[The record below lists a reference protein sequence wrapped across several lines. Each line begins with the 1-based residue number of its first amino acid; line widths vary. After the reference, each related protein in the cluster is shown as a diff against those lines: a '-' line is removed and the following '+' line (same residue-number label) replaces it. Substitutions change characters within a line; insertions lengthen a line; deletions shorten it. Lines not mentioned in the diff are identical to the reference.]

1 MKRLSNKG
9 MTIIEVLVSF
19 VLIMIITASMY
30 NTVSSFNQKRIL
42 EDYKEQ
48 ILTYKNTLTK
58 EIQDDF
64 IKIGLSHVNY
74 NKTISGDRIT
84 HTVDCDLK
92 DGTKRQFIVQQQLAF
107 STYHIAGSKTVDDEF
122 SIQYGTPPDDLIIY
136 ELPELGSS
144 KNEYNHTVKDLSIN
158 NVLINVS
165 DENVLSIYVG
175 FYHPELTT
183 RYAIEIIAPINFVF
197 SGAEFI
203 DPTREIYLINYDL
216 RGGQLPTGV
225 TNPNMYT
232 LNSPNLTLNN
242 PTKAAA
248 IFRGWTGSN
257 GGVPE
262 MSVTI
267 PSGSQGHKSY
277 TANWDDFKCTITY
290 NPNGG
295 IFKKNSEN
303 LSQECDYGFGEE
315 DACGVR
321 SPFSGGFYNASREGY
336 EICASRPWTTG
347 SGTYVNREYATADL
361 CPGILSG
368 SGSVTLSVNWAQNFT
383 ITYDTRGGN
392 TPNNPKTY
400 NSCSDSITLKNPK
413 KDGYTFIGWTGSNG
427 ETPSTNVVIPSGST
441 GNRSYVAH
449 WEQKLIRVQVHSAA
463 YDTVTYKSNQYEGS
477 FATLAQG
484 STIIELPAGRY
495 TFKSTVGKKT
505 DQTSSYEKTVSI
517 DDDHTTV
524 TLFPAGAIYW
534 YGNGSAPGSY
544 LFEKTGGLDY
554 EYTDSTGTHTDGIAN
569 PGTVGSQIVVGNH
582 SILVKA
588 TGTEETDEFY
598 TQVTTHRGFR
608 KGNNYDELRT
618 FITGSP
624 STSDS
629 ETGAY
634 SRTSLYLVD
643 SDIKKTKFGSGNQSY
658 FKLSLTSVGVNQE
671 LRYRVK
677 SEVKG
682 VGEATTEIHAIWLA
696 KG

>member
-30 NTVSSFNQKRIL
+30 NTVASFNQKRLI

-74 NKTISGDRIT
+74 NKTISGDRVT

-92 DGTKRQFIVQQQLAF
+92 DGTRRQFIVQQQLAY
-107 STYHIAGSKTVDDEF
+107 STYHIAGSKTEDDEF

-158 NVLINVS
+158 NVLINIS

-203 DPTREIYLINYDL
+203 DPSREIYLINYDL

-232 LNSPNLTLNN
+232 LSSPNLTLNN
-242 PTKAAA
+242 PTKPAA

-257 GGVPE
+257 GGAPE
-262 MSVTI
+262 TSVTI
-267 PSGSQGHKSY
+267 PTGSQGHKSY

-295 IFKKNSEN
+295 VFSKNASN
-303 LSQECDYGFGEE
+303 LTQECEYGYGEE

-321 SPFSGGFYNASREGY
+321 SPFSGGFYKATREGY
-336 EICASRPWTTG
+336 EICKNNPWTSG
-347 SGTYVNREYATADL
+347 AGTYQSGDYATADL

-368 SGSVTLSVNWAQNFT
+368 SGTITLSVNWAQNFS
-383 ITYDTRGGN
+383 ITYDTRGGT
-392 TPNNPKTY
+392 TPNNPKSY

-413 KDGYTFIGWTGSNG
+413 KDGYTFLGWTGSNG
-427 ETPSTNVVIPSGST
+427 TTPSTNVVIPSGTS
-441 GNRSYVAH
+441 GNLSYVAN
-449 WEQKLIRVQVHSAA
+449 WEQKLIDVQIHSAA
-463 YDTVTYKSNQYEGS
+463 YDVVTYKSSQYEGS
-477 FATLAQG
+477 FRTLAQG
-484 STIIELPAGRY
+484 SSVVSLPAGRY

-505 DQTSSYEKTVSI
+505 DQTSSYERTVTI
-517 DDDHTTV
+517 DDDHHTV

-534 YGNGSAPGSY
+534 YGNGSVPGSY
-544 LFEKTGGLDY
+544 LFEKLGGLEF
-554 EYTDSTGTHTDGIAN
+554 EYTDATGTHNDAIAN
-569 PGTVGSQIVVGNH
+569 MGTVEPQITVGEH
-582 SILVKA
+582 SIIVKA
-588 TGTEETDEFY
+588 IGTEATDEFY
-598 TQVTTHRGFR
+598 TELTTYREFR
-608 KGNNYDELRT
+608 KGSDYDQLRT
-618 FITGSP
+618 FITGSNN
-624 STSDS
+624 TSDS
-629 ETGAY
+629 ETGTY
-634 SRTSLYLVD
+634 SRTSLYLVN
-643 SDIKKTKFGSGNQSY
+643 SNIKKEKFGTGSQRY
-658 FKLSLTSVGVNQE
+658 FNLSLQDVGANLG
-671 LRYRVK
+671 LRYQVK

-682 VGEATTEIHAIWLA
+682 VGEATIEIHAIWLA